1 MYRYISRIHEGID
14 LWSSYAEFGAKRAVL
29 TLIVLHYDDIECQTF
44 QVWTYVLCTPNGEQH
59 NLGYEDLKLH
69 ITGFPGDMLLHYT
82 MFFLIC
88 MQRYVAWIVTQR
100 NLQNVK
106 YTVGFLGYFSLIMCK
121 QYSGAMV
128 GVLEGRKIKKKG
140 NCILHSG
147 SWQIVLDRRKE
158 NFMNHPI
165 ITINCI
171 Y

>member
-1 MYRYISRIHEGID
+1 M
-14 LWSSYAEFGAKRAVL
+14 

-69 ITGFPGDMLLHYT
+69 ITGFPGDMLLHHGLNLYAA
-82 MFFLIC
+82 IC
-88 MQRYVAWIVTQR
+88 SMEIVTQR

-106 YTVGFLGYFSLIMCK
+106 YTVGFLGYFSLIMCE

-147 SWQIVLDRRKE
+147 SWQIVLDRRTE
-158 NFMNHPI
+158 NFMNHRI
-165 ITINCI
+165 ITISCI